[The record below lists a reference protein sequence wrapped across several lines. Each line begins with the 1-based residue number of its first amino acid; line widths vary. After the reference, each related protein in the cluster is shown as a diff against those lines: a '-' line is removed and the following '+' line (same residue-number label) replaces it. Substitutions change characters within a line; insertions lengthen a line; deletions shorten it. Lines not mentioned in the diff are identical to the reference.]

1 MIKYRWFLLVTFPL
15 WMACSGEESV
25 DDDKKVVTEEKVE
38 NSAITFNIPSP
49 SEQFELISELDGIK
63 DLNLVNNPKRRYEG
77 AKAQSLNFGVYI
89 ADVAYLTSFD
99 ETTKY
104 LQFFNQLEK
113 VGKELGVTEVFTK
126 EMGDLIKKWG
136 NNPDSLFKLSNETY
150 TKSFQKLIDID
161 KGNQLSLMLAG
172 GWIETM
178 HLILGTSKGFGL
190 SPKIDKIIVDQKL
203 VAENLIDF
211 MIDYQ
216 DNKDVSE
223 YMVKMGKILD
233 LYSGMDCSSSETNV
247 KENNGKISISG
258 GETCTLNKS
267 TFESIKKEIQALRS
281 EIVK

>member
-1 MIKYRWFLLVTFPL
+1 
-15 WMACSGEESV
+15 
-25 DDDKKVVTEEKVE
+25 
-38 NSAITFNIPSP
+38 
-49 SEQFELISELDGIK
+49 
-63 DLNLVNNPKRRYEG
+63 
-77 AKAQSLNFGVYI
+77 
-89 ADVAYLTSFD
+89 
-99 ETTKY
+99 
-104 LQFFNQLEK
+104 
-113 VGKELGVTEVFTK
+113 
-126 EMGDLIKKWG
+126 
-136 NNPDSLFKLSNETY
+136 
-150 TKSFQKLIDID
+150 
-161 KGNQLSLMLAG
+161 
-172 GWIETM
+172 M

-233 LYSGMDCSSSETNV
+233 LYSGLDCSSSETNV

-267 TFESIKKEIQALRS
+267 TFESIKKEIQTLRS